1 MAVST
6 LKQIEEVITLTAQ
19 EICDA
24 CSGELLAGNGATPVI
39 RVCTDTRE
47 DLTGSFFVGLRGERF
62 DGGVFAADALGSGA
76 AGVVVESEAAL
87 ALAAGLAAGGDP
99 AQAASADGGF
109 RDQVVISVADSG
121 QALKQIA
128 TLVAGRSDAPV
139 VAITGSTGK
148 TSTKDILFSLLGSQL
163 SAVASKASFNNE
175 VGVPLTLLSIARD
188 TQVAVV
194 EMGMQ
199 APGEIAELCAVA
211 APQIAII
218 TNIGPAHL
226 EFAGSLD
233 NIARG
238 KAEIAAALPAGGA
251 LVLPYGEELLE
262 PHLRGLA
269 ARRVTFGFDQAA
281 DIHTI
286 NHGHL
291 EDGRLCCT
299 LSCLGEEIDICF
311 NFAARHHLLNAMAA
325 IGAYGL
331 LGLPLEAVPAAAWE
345 LHLPSMRGEALP
357 LPGGGT
363 LLNDCYNANPLS
375 MRSSLDYLIAAAGG
389 GRTVAVLGDMGE
401 LGPESDRYHRQVG
414 AAAAELGV
422 DCIVGVGRQAAGY
435 VEGASEAGSG
445 CELFHYGDREAAI
458 DGRHEFVRPGDIILV
473 KASRFM
479 RLEEL
484 SAALTGSGSDGGNA
498 DNGFQ
503 GWGSGPVGETR

>member
-6 LKQIEEVITLTAQ
+6 LKQIEDVITLTAQ

-24 CSGELLAGNGATPVI
+24 CAGELLAGNGAMPVTRI
-39 RVCTDTRE
+39 STDTR
-47 DLTGSFFVGLRGERF
+47 DNLTGSFFVGLRGDNF
-62 DGGVFAADALGSGA
+62 DGGLFAAEALGSGA
-76 AGVVVESEAAL
+76 AGVVVENGAAR
-87 ALAAGLAAGGDP
+87 ALAAKLATGGEPARAAG
-99 AQAASADGGF
+99 ADGGS
-109 RDQVVISVADSG
+109 RERVVISVADSG

-128 TLVAGRSDAPV
+128 SLVAGRSGAPV

-163 SAVASKASFNNE
+163 SAVASRASFNNE
-175 VGVPLTLLSIARD
+175 VGVPLTLLSIASD

-286 NHGHL
+286 NHEHL

-299 LSCLGEEIDICF
+299 LSCLGEEIDLCF
-311 NFAARHHLLNAMAA
+311 NFTARHHLLNAMAA
-325 IGAYGL
+325 IGAYRL
-331 LGLPLEAVPAAAWE
+331 LGLPLEAVPAAARE

-357 LPGGGT
+357 LSGGGT

-375 MRSSLDYLIAAAGG
+375 MRSSLDYLIAASGG

-414 AAAAELGV
+414 AAAAGLGV
-422 DCIVGVGRQAAGY
+422 DCIVGVGGQAAGY
-435 VEGASEAGSG
+435 IEGARESGSG
-445 CELFHYGDREAAI
+445 CELFHYGDLQAAI

-484 SAALTGSGSDGGNA
+484 SAALTGSGEGGGSAGN
-498 DNGFQ
+498 DFPGR
-503 GWGSGPVGETR
+503 GSGSIGETR